1 MYILGITGSFG
12 SGKTTVAQMLRRKG
26 ARVLDADKIA
36 HEALNFGNPCF
47 QKITRHF
54 GKGIVSQ
61 GKIDRKALAAIVF
74 NKPAELK
81 KLCQIIHPFVVS
93 TIKSTIKGYR
103 TKKQKGFLVIDA
115 PLLFEARLDKIC
127 DCVVVVRASL
137 SSQIKR
143 IQQKSHLTK
152 SDITKRV
159 KAQMPM
165 AAKIKRADVVIDNHV
180 DIKQTKKQVEEL
192 WQDLKTKKTM
202 K

>member
-12 SGKTTVAQMLRRKG
+12 SGKTTVAHMLRRKG
-26 ARVLDADKIA
+26 AHVLDADKIA
-36 HEALNFGNPCF
+36 HEALGLQNLCF
-47 QKITRHF
+47 QKFARHF
-54 GKGIVSQ
+54 GKGIVRQ
-61 GKIDRKALAAIVF
+61 GKIDRRALAAIVF

-93 TIKSTIKGYR
+93 KIKNVIRGYQA
-103 TKKQKGFLVIDA
+103 KKQKGFLVIDA
-115 PLLFEARLDKIC
+115 PLLFEANLDKVC

-137 SSQIKR
+137 NAQIKR

-165 AAKIKRADVVIDNHV
+165 AAKIKRADVVIDNHL
-180 DIKQTKKQVEEL
+180 DIKQTQKQVEEL
-192 WQDLKTKKTM
+192 WQDLKTKKTT